1 MSIMQEPCF
10 VPNYVDSNMTDDEF
24 MKLLDSCLPRAIVAR
39 IGEMIENMDDADG
52 ALTAAR
58 DEIEKLEKLIPQ
70 EDQLPE
76 EIENFDEASVAT
88 IREALAAWQVIGQ
101 KFEPIRKAATEA
113 FNAVEV

>member
-1 MSIMQEPCF
+1 

-76 EIENFDEASVAT
+76 EIENFDEASIAT
-88 IREALAAWQVIGQ
+88 IRESLAAWQVIGQ
-101 KFEPIRKAATEA
+101 SFERIRALADAAA
-113 FNAVEV
+113 VAVEV